1 MSNMNAHLDLY
12 LTEVS
17 IELLG
22 NKIYDLNGK
31 RQDHLMN
38 LLKALPQ
45 DSARQPSIEN
55 SNDFLCSIGFQSDYT
70 KENSSKELLNEQLDF
85 ILEDGNTS
93 DAVNADI
100 VKTLQEYKQ
109 DQPKLVSD
117 VTELN
122 IAKLV
127 GKSSNLS
134 RFLMTHYFVCRR
146 TLENYRANGKQPNG
160 ESERDKAAVW

>member
-1 MSNMNAHLDLY
+1 MSNEKASLDLF

-31 RQDHLMN
+31 RQNHLIN

-45 DSARQPSIEN
+45 ENARLPSIEN
-55 SNDFLCSIGFQSDYT
+55 ANDFLCSIGFQSDYT

-85 ILEDGNTS
+85 ILEDANTS
-93 DAVNADI
+93 ETVNADI
-100 VKTLQEYKQ
+100 VRTLKNYKQ
-109 DQPKLVSD
+109 DQAQLAEDVS
-117 VTELN
+117 ELN

-127 GKSSNLS
+127 GE
-134 RFLMTHYFVCRR
+134 H
-146 TLENYRANGKQPNG
+146 NYDFIFQVN
-160 ESERDKAAVW
+160 